1 MAKRFLSLLLVVICA
16 TLHAMAQLITVKG
29 NVVDKAAEPIIGASV
44 TIAGTTKATVTDFD
58 GNFTMQADA
67 NAELTISYIGF
78 KTKKVKVGNGNLKIE
93 LEEENTSLD
102 EVVIVGTVMRKSDL
116 TGSVAM
122 VDSKTLEQRPSP
134 MSTKPSRAVCLAS
147 LSSPTL
153 ILPMTVPSRFVV

>member
-44 TIAGTTKATVTDFD
+44 TIAGTTKGTVTDID

-78 KTKKVKVGNGNLKIE
+78 KSKKVKVGKLSWRKRMPPSTRSSSSE
-93 LEEENTSLD
+93 PSCAR
-102 EVVIVGTVMRKSDL
+102 VI
-116 TGSVAM
+116 
-122 VDSKTLEQRPSP
+122 
-134 MSTKPSRAVCLAS
+134 
-147 LSSPTL
+147 
-153 ILPMTVPSRFVV
+153 

>member
-93 LEEENTSLD
+93 LEEER
-102 EVVIVGTVMRKSDL
+102 IP
-116 TGSVAM
+116 
-122 VDSKTLEQRPSP
+122 PS
-134 MSTKPSRAVCLAS
+134 TR
-147 LSSPTL
+147 SSSS
-153 ILPMTVPSRFVV
+153 VPSCARVI